1 MPSKAA
7 QNNKLPVILATESK
21 YKQQVLNKLALPYKC
36 IAANIDETPLP
47 GETSN
52 ELVSRLAI
60 EKANKIAS
68 ENPSDFVIAADQVAS
83 FRGEIIG
90 KSHTKDNAFK
100 QLSKFSGNKVTFMT
114 GLALY
119 DASQK
124 RTHSHTEYF
133 EVYFKSLS
141 AQQIDNYIAAEQPFD
156 CAGSFKS
163 EGLGILLF
171 EKLEGRDP
179 NALIGL
185 PLIALNE
192 LFTQAGVSLLDYV
205 NK

>member
-1 MPSKAA
+1 MSSKAA

-68 ENPSDFVIAADQVAS
+68 ETPSDFVIAADQVAS

-90 KSHTKDNAFK
+90 KSHTKDKAFK

-119 DASQK
+119 DPGQK

-141 AQQIDNYIAAEQPFD
+141 TQQIDNYIAAEQPFD

-192 LFTQAGVSLLDYV
+192 LFTQAGISLLDYV
-205 NK
+205 